1 MEKWYVYKL
10 IRIDKNQVFYIGIG
24 SSPNF
29 ARAYS
34 KDDRNDIWKKIT
46 NKTDY
51 KVEILYENISFDD
64 AKDKEIQLIK
74 EYGKI
79 KNGGTLSNMTD
90 GGDGISGYIH
100 TDETKKVIKEKRKY
114 QVFSQETK
122 DIWSKNRMGNKKA
135 FGKKHSPEKNN
146 NKSINQRG
154 KFGGIIIRTDEKG
167 NSIEFMGIKNAAESI
182 GVSYKDI
189 WYACIKRHGKI
200 YKGFYWMYKD
210 TRQLKNNDVIT
221 EEFLYQEYVVG
232 KKSGDKIGKE
242 LNCSGNKIYRLL
254 KKYNLM

>member
-1 MEKWYVYKL
+1 MEKWYVYKH

-79 KNGGTLSNMTD
+79 KNGGNLSNMTD

-135 FGKKHSPEKNN
+135 FGKKHSPEKNK
-146 NKSINQRG
+146 NKSR
-154 KFGGIIIRTDEKG
+154 
-167 NSIEFMGIKNAAESI
+167 
-182 GVSYKDI
+182 
-189 WYACIKRHGKI
+189 
-200 YKGFYWMYKD
+200 
-210 TRQLKNNDVIT
+210 
-221 EEFLYQEYVVG
+221 
-232 KKSGDKIGKE
+232 
-242 LNCSGNKIYRLL
+242 LNR
-254 KKYNLM
+254 